1 MSTYNF
7 DKMTR
12 IGDFETHLCTDKLYG
27 CFEDVVDGGEGGLW
41 FEYNNQGKLAI
52 CDYDGYF
59 ALPEPVIQALIQ
71 FGCDV
76 SYVIDEDDDAEQMR
90 KDEGKWEDNG
100 CV

>member
-7 DKMTR
+7 DKTTR
-12 IGDFETHLCTDKLYG
+12 VGDYEVSLCTDKLYG
-27 CFEDVVDGGEGGLW
+27 CFEDVEEGGEGGLW
-41 FEYNNQGKLAI
+41 FERQKDGTLFL

-59 ALPEPVIQALIQ
+59 ALPEPVIQALIG

-76 SYVIDEDDDAEQMR
+76 SYVTDEDDDAEQQR
-90 KDEGKWEDNG
+90 RDEGRWEDNG

>member
-1 MSTYNF
+1 MSLYNF

-27 CFEDVVDGGEGGLW
+27 CFEDVEDGGEGGLW
-41 FEYNNQGKLAI
+41 FERKKDGTLAL

-59 ALPEPVIQALIQ
+59 ELPKPVIQALIQ

-76 SYVIDEDDDAEQMR
+76 SYLD
-90 KDEGKWEDNG
+90 
-100 CV
+100 